1 MDHLDGVLIIDRIP
15 KDQRK
20 EALRILREGA
30 DALEPRSMSGDDKSR
45 QGDRV
50 AAG

>member
-1 MDHLDGVLIIDRIP
+1 MDHLDGILIIDRIP

-30 DALEPRSMSGDDKSR
+30 DALEPRA
-45 QGDRV
+45 V
-50 AAG
+50 ATR